1 MGTWDTGPFDNDS
14 AADFAGDLDEAAPE
28 AREALI
34 RGVLLRA
41 RDATG
46 LLWEAEAAVAAAA
59 LIAAQC
65 PGGTPL
71 DPIYGPASPMP
82 AFSPDLRLLA
92 EEALARVA
100 AAGDGPAS
108 GWFAPRK
115 SRAWRS
121 HIHGLRS
128 ILAPPPHNQ
137 EPLLPL
143 DA

>member
-41 RDATG
+41 RDTTG

-100 AAGDGPAS
+100 AGDGPAP

-121 HIHGLRS
+121 HIHDLRS
-128 ILAPPPHNQ
+128 ILAPPPQ
-137 EPLLPL
+137 PQLTL